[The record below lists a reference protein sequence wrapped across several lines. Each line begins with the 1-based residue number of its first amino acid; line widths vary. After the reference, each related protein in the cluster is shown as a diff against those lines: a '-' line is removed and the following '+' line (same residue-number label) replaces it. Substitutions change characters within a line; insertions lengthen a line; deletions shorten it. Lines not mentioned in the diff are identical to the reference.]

1 MKSNGAGTEGRKLAP
16 FAAVDAAPADAGM
29 WPAHPAAWFEPQ
41 LPPEPPAASGL
52 RVERR
57 YTVPA
62 PDFLPLEPSPALPGA
77 AAPSGA
83 APVVPSGVTVGVPA
97 SDLVP
102 LGWDPRVACRKG
114 DR

>member
-1 MKSNGAGTEGRKLAP
+1 MKSNGAGTEGRELAP

-41 LPPEPPAASGL
+41 LAPELPAASGL

-57 YTVPA
+57 CTVPT
-62 PDFLPLEPSPALPGA
+62 PDFLPLEAPPAAPCA
-77 AAPSGA
+77 AAPSNA
-83 APVVPSGVTVGVPA
+83 APVAPSGVTVSVPA
-97 SDLVP
+97 SGLAP